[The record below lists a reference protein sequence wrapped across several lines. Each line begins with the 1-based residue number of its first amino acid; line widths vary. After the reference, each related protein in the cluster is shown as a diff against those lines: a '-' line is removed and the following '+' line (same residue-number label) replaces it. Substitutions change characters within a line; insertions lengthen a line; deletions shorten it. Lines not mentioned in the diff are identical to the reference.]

1 MGSLDTQRK
10 ERSRFRK
17 LEESHN
23 TELNLQPREVNES
36 VDAIDKT
43 YSALPYD
50 DESGDLSSIQ
60 PTSKDISYGD
70 KIESNIVTNPP
81 NTFSTAWHMPKT
93 LQKLRKDIED
103 PYISNLIR
111 TSKNYKFDKI
121 V

>member
-1 MGSLDTQRK
+1 MGSLHTLRK

-17 LEESHN
+17 LEESYH
-23 TELNLQPREVNES
+23 TELDIQPREVNES
-36 VDAIDKT
+36 VDAIENT

-50 DESGDLSSIQ
+50 DKSGGFTSIQ

-111 TSKNYKFDKI
+111 TSRNYKFDKM

>member
-1 MGSLDTQRK
+1 MGSIDTQRK
-10 ERSRFRK
+10 ERSRVRK
-17 LEESHN
+17 QEESYN
-23 TELNLQPREVNES
+23 KELNLQPREANEI
-36 VDAIDKT
+36 VDTIDNT
-43 YSALPYD
+43 NSALPYGD
-50 DESGDLSSIQ
+50 KSGDSSSIL
-60 PTSKDISYGD
+60 PTSRDISYGD
-70 KIESNIVTNPP
+70 KIESNIVANPP

>member
-17 LEESHN
+17 LEESYN
-23 TELNLQPREVNES
+23 NELNLQPRELNES
-36 VDAIDKT
+36 IEALDNT
-43 YSALPYD
+43 YSVLPYD
-50 DESGDLSSIQ
+50 DKSGDLSSIQ
-60 PTSKDISYGD
+60 PKSKDISYGD